1 MWGRDDSF
9 LIAIDLWPIS
19 KISNGVE
26 GNGLCKSCTNSGVEV
41 EVEGGM
47 IRHVNS
53 TTAQPSFSLQVVY
66 PRSQARDR
74 RPAVGAKAEVER
86 ETWRHRKTKKSKNAF
101 LESDEF
107 FVKYIDIP

>member
-19 KISNGVE
+19 KGSNGVE

-86 ETWRHRKTKKSKNAF
+86 NLAPQKNKKEQKCV
-101 LESDEF
+101 LG
-107 FVKYIDIP
+107 I